1 MKITSCLLL
10 SWRESSYSLT
20 PTLERLEW
28 SLATNIVRNMKCWYI
43 PIFSWFSSPEAIWRW
58 ARSVPFF
65 FSFNLYL
72 TRLLPLR
79 SKISLTRDTW
89 PRREQHWY
97 TETHHTQLTTLKL
110 THIKHLHTDKLNC
123 NDITRSLNIFT
134 VRRAWSKVQI
144 DMTVVLISQLHFSC
158 VCNIT
163 MHEVFIYFIHY
174 SYL

>member
-1 MKITSCLLL
+1 M
-10 SWRESSYSLT
+10 
-20 PTLERLEW
+20 ERVILFVDANIRKAWMEPEIW
-28 SLATNIVRNMKCWYI
+28 NADTFLYFHGFLALKPFGDELDLCH
-43 PIFSWFSSPEAIWRW
+43 
-58 ARSVPFF
+58 FF

-163 MHEVFIYFIHY
+163 MYEVFIYFIHY